1 MTGTSGQLSKERTS
15 VGVIGGAPFS
25 VSQNSCHCLASDR
38 PGNPW
43 KRAHAG
49 GAWGTALAMHAAAM
63 GHDTIIWVREKEVA
77 ESINDP
83 AVKENTTYLQ
93 VGPLAHPNPLGHGG
107 PESSA

>member
-1 MTGTSGQLSKERTS
+1 
-15 VGVIGGAPFS
+15 
-25 VSQNSCHCLASDR
+25 
-38 PGNPW
+38 
-43 KRAHAG
+43 
-49 GAWGTALAMHAAAM
+49 MHAAAM